1 MSVILNPLLVPGWA
15 NETMEAPV
23 FTYDFSLHCH
33 TTDPDIYFS
42 EHQSELEMAKAICR
56 PCPLKAECLSGA
68 ISRAE
73 PCGVWGGEIFD
84 RGVVVASKRM
94 PGRPRLNP
102 AAA

>member
-15 NETMEAPV
+15 NESMEAPV
-23 FTYDFSLHCH
+23 FPYDFSLPCH
-33 TTDPDIYFS
+33 TTDPEIFFS
-42 EHQSELEMAKAICR
+42 DSQAELEMAKAICG
-56 PCPLKAECLSGA
+56 PCPLKSECLSGA

-73 PCGVWGGEIFD
+73 PVGVWGGEIFD
-84 RGVVVASKRM
+84 KGAVVATKRM